1 MPHWVIYLILTILL
15 FLASAFFSLVE
26 TVFSSINR
34 FKFEVK
40 ANNGSSNAKVVLWC
54 DDHFDSALVTILIGN
69 NAASVILS
77 SVTTFLFVDNIL
89 KNIDSSLATLIG
101 SLILTILLYIFGET
115 LPKMIGRKMPNKLAK
130 WTCYPLAFLIIILFP
145 ICSLFK
151 GVSWLFKKLFKSK
164 EEPEMT
170 EEEFQ
175 NVIEY
180 NENQGALEE
189 NESQIIQNSFDFS
202 DTKVKEIFTPK
213 DKMFTINLKNITLD
227 KLVEIVCS
235 TSYSRIPVYYDN
247 PNKIIGILLVK
258 NFLAD
263 YLDDKTVKTDL
274 NDSIEKPFIVSPNVT
289 IDDLVDGFQKQRKQ
303 IALVYRKNVLLGMVT
318 MEDVLEELV
327 GTISE
332 TSEVTPNKT
341 SKKGRKKV

>member
-1 MPHWVIYLILTILL
+1 MILTILL

-89 KNIDSSLATLIG
+89 KNIDSSFATLIG

-130 WTCYPLAFLIIILFP
+130 WTCYPLAFLIVVLFP

-227 KLVEIVCS
+227 KLIEIVCS

-247 PNKIIGILLVK
+247 PNKIVGILLVK

-332 TSEVTPNKT
+332 TSEVTPSKT
-341 SKKGRKKV
+341 SKKGRKKA

>member
-1 MPHWVIYLILTILL
+1 MILTILL

-247 PNKIIGILLVK
+247 PNKIVGILLVK

-341 SKKGRKKV
+341 SKKRRKKV